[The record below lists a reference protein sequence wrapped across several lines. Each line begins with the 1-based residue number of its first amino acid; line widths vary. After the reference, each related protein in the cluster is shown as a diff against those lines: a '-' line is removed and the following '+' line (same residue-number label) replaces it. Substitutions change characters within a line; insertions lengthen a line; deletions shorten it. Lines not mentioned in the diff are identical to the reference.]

1 MISNHFTDANL
12 SWIQLAKASS
22 NARTVQE
29 HTKEATHG

>member
-1 MISNHFTDANL
+1 MICKHLAGAMM